1 MGQTERQRRFAAI
14 AIRGDGTRVPVRLPQ
29 NVAVLLLGTL
39 EALALELIGLITG
52 SRRETGERRR
62 QRH

>member
-14 AIRGDGTRVPVRLPQ
+14 AIRGDGTRVPVRLSP

-39 EALALELIGLITG
+39 EALALELVGLITG
-52 SRRETGERRR
+52 SRRESGERRR
-62 QRH
+62 QRQ

>member
-14 AIRGDGTRVPVRLPQ
+14 AIRGDGTRVPVRLSP

-52 SRRETGERRR
+52 SRRENGGMRRDGR
-62 QRH
+62 